1 MLRRSLL
8 LIALA
13 LLAIS
18 SAQGYGYATET
29 PFELRILHTND
40 HHSHLDGA
48 AFDLTL
54 EGVRTRVT
62 LGGFSRIVSIINEAR
77 TPNAI
82 VLNSGELNGTLYFS
96 VYKGEPD
103 FLVFNALGLDAYA
116 LGNHE
121 FDEGDE
127 RLAELIE
134 LANFPIVS
142 SNALPEPASP
152 LWRVRDQ
159 ILPYVIREVAGE
171 RVGIIGILKVEKTK
185 NSSLVSEDVA
195 FTPEIET
202 TARIVAELEAQGI
215 NKIVL
220 LSHVGYYNDLAI
232 ALAVPGIDVI
242 VGGDS
247 HSLLGDADALAA
259 IGLARITSNQTG
271 PFAGSSHA
279 GIDALDVGSYPT
291 LVTGPSGDPVL
302 VVTAWEYAKALG
314 ILDVRFDAA
323 GRVISHQGSI
333 VLPVE
338 GPFSQPN
345 AENQLVAVS
354 AEAEA
359 SILATIEASPLL
371 RLTSPDAG
379 VEALIAPYREGFE
392 AVKQEPIGSVAVT
405 LDNTRIP
412 EPFAAGTTPTG
423 SYAAF
428 VVAQAFRET
437 NPAIDVAIQ
446 NAGGVRT
453 PFLSGPFT
461 VGDAI
466 NALPFSNT
474 IVMLKM
480 SGAAIVTVLNQAA
493 HYALNSGS
501 TGAFPYTAGLR
512 FDVDLKGAEDAVILN
527 VEAQERATGVWSP
540 IDPQRVYT
548 VATNSFTALGRDNY
562 LEFAAVRAADATV
575 FEDTYI
581 NYFLPLKQF
590 MERLDG
596 EVLQP
601 IDVSEYSVKSVVD

>member
-1 MLRRSLL
+1 MIRRSLVL
-8 LIALA
+8 LVLA
-13 LLAIS
+13 AVAAS
-18 SAQGYGYATET
+18 GFVFAQGDAFT
-29 PFELRILHTND
+29 LRILHTND

-54 EGVRTRVT
+54 DGVETRLT
-62 LGGFSRIVSIINEAR
+62 LGGFSRIVRVIEQER

-121 FDEGDE
+121 FDEGDA
-127 RLAELIE
+127 RLAELVD

-152 LWRVRDQ
+152 LYRVRDQ
-159 ILPYVIREVAGE
+159 VLPYVIREVEGE

-202 TARIVAELEAQGI
+202 AARMVAQLEAQGVD
-215 NKIVL
+215 KIVL
-220 LSHVGYYNDLAI
+220 LSHVGYFNDLTI
-232 ALAVPGIDVI
+232 ARAVRGIDVI

-247 HSLLGDADALAA
+247 HSLLGDAGQLGE
-259 IGLARITSNQTG
+259 IGLAPIVSNQTG
-271 PFAGSSHA
+271 PFAGASHA
-279 GIDALDVGSYPT
+279 GLQALDLGAYPT
-291 LVTGPSGDPVL
+291 VVRGQTGDPVL

-314 ILDVRFDAA
+314 VLDVTFDAD
-323 GRVISHQGSI
+323 GLVTGYEGSI

-338 GPFSQPN
+338 GPFAQPN
-345 AENQLVAVS
+345 AENQMVEVS
-354 AEAEA
+354 PETETA
-359 SILATIEASPLL
+359 ILAAIDASPLL
-371 RLTSPDAG
+371 RLTSPDDGVEALLEPYRAG
-379 VEALIAPYREGFE
+379 VEAMK
-392 AVKQEPIGSVAVT
+392 VEPIGTVEVT

-412 EPFAAGTTPTG
+412 EPFAAGETPTG

-428 VVAQAFRET
+428 VVSQAFRDT

-453 PFLSGPFT
+453 QFLSGAFT

-466 NALPFSNT
+466 AALPFSNT
-474 IVMLKM
+474 IVMLDM
-480 SGAAIVTVLNQAA
+480 SGASIVKVLNQAA
-493 HYALNSGS
+493 HYALNTGS
-501 TGAFPYTAGLR
+501 TGAFPYAAGLR
-512 FDVDLKGAEDAVILN
+512 YDVDLGGAEDEVILN
-527 VEAQERATGVWSP
+527 VEVQDRDTGAWSP

-562 LEFAAVRAADATV
+562 LEFATVREANPAA

-581 NYFLPLKQF
+581 NYFLPLKQYIQ
-590 MERLDG
+590 RLPG
-596 EVLQP
+596 GVLPP
-601 IDVSEYSVKSVVD
+601 IDVAEYPLKSVAD

>member
-1 MLRRSLL
+1 MIRRSLVL
-8 LIALA
+8 LVLA
-13 LLAIS
+13 AVAAS
-18 SAQGYGYATET
+18 GFAFAQGDAFT
-29 PFELRILHTND
+29 LRILHTND

-48 AFDLTL
+48 SFDMTL
-54 EGVRTRVT
+54 EGVRTRLT
-62 LGGFSRIVSIINEAR
+62 LGGFSRIVRIIESER

-159 ILPYVIREVAGE
+159 ILPYVIREVEGE

-185 NSSLVSEDVA
+185 NSSLVSEDVS

-202 TARIVAELEAQGI
+202 AARMVAELEAQGVD
-215 NKIVL
+215 KIVL
-220 LSHVGYYNDLAI
+220 LSHVGYFNDLAI

-247 HSLLGDADALAA
+247 HSLLGDADALGQV
-259 IGLARITSNQTG
+259 GLAPIVSNQTG
-271 PFAGSSHA
+271 PFEGSSHD
-279 GIDALDVGSYPT
+279 GVEALDLGAYPT
-291 LVTGPSGDPVL
+291 VVQGPTGDPVL

-314 ILDVRFDAA
+314 ILDVTFDAN
-323 GRVISHQGSI
+323 GLVTGYQGSI

-338 GPFSQPN
+338 GPFAQPN
-345 AENQLVAVS
+345 AENQMVAVDG
-354 AEAEA
+354 EAEA
-359 SILATIEASPLL
+359 AILAAIEASPLL
-371 RLTSPDAG
+371 RLTSPDAS
-379 VEALIAPYREGFE
+379 VEALLEPYREGIE
-392 AVKQEPIGSVAVT
+392 AIKVEPIGTVEVT
-405 LDNTRIP
+405 LGNTRIP
-412 EPFAAGTTPTG
+412 EPFAAGETPTG

-428 VVAQAFRET
+428 VVSQAFRDT

-453 PFLSGPFT
+453 EFLSGAFT

-466 NALPFSNT
+466 AALPFSNT
-474 IVMLKM
+474 IVMLDM
-480 SGAAIVTVLNQAA
+480 SGASIVKVLNQAA
-493 HYALNSGS
+493 HYALNTGS
-501 TGAFPYTAGLR
+501 TGAFPYAAGLR
-512 FDVDLKGAEDAVILN
+512 YDVDLKGAEDAVILN
-527 VEAQERATGVWSP
+527 VEVQERATGAWGP
-540 IDPQRVYT
+540 IDPERVYT

-562 LEFAAVRAADATV
+562 LEFAAVREANPAG

-581 NYFLPLKQF
+581 NYFLPLKQYIQQ
-590 MERLDG
+590 LPG
-596 EVLQP
+596 GVLRP
-601 IDVSEYSVKSVVD
+601 IDVAEYSLKSVVD

>member
-1 MLRRSLL
+1 MIRRSL
-8 LIALA
+8 A
-13 LLAIS
+13 LLVLAAVAAS
-18 SAQGYGYATET
+18 GFAFAQGDAFT
-29 PFELRILHTND
+29 LRILHTND

-48 AFDLTL
+48 AFDMTL
-54 EGVRTRVT
+54 GGVRTRLT
-62 LGGFSRIVSIINEAR
+62 LGGFSRIVRIIEAER

-127 RLAELIE
+127 RLAELVE

-159 ILPYVIREVAGE
+159 ILPYVIREVEGE

-202 TARIVAELEAQGI
+202 AARMVAELEAQGVD
-215 NKIVL
+215 KIVL
-220 LSHVGYYNDLAI
+220 LSHVGYFNDLAI

-247 HSLLGDADALAA
+247 HSLLGDVDALGQ
-259 IGLARITSNQTG
+259 IGLAPIVSNQTG
-271 PFAGSSHA
+271 PFAGSSHD
-279 GIDALDVGSYPT
+279 GVEALDLGVYPT
-291 LVTGPSGDPVL
+291 VVQGPTGDPVL

-314 ILDVRFDAA
+314 ILDVTFDAN
-323 GRVISHQGSI
+323 GLVTGYEGSI

-345 AENQLVAVS
+345 AENQMVAVEG
-354 AEAEA
+354 EAEA
-359 SILATIEASPLL
+359 AILAAIEASPLL
-371 RLTSPDAG
+371 RLTSPDAS
-379 VEALIAPYREGFE
+379 VEALLEPYREGIE
-392 AVKQEPIGSVAVT
+392 AIKVEPIGTVAVT
-405 LDNTRIP
+405 LGNTRIP
-412 EPFAAGTTPTG
+412 EPFAAGETPTG

-428 VVAQAFRET
+428 VVSQAFRDT

-453 PFLSGPFT
+453 EFLSGAFT

-466 NALPFSNT
+466 AALPFSNT
-474 IVMLKM
+474 IVMLEM
-480 SGAAIVTVLNQAA
+480 SGASIVTVLNQAA
-493 HYALNSGS
+493 HYALNTGS
-501 TGAFPYTAGLR
+501 TGAFPYAAGLR
-512 FDVDLKGAEDAVILN
+512 YDVDLKGAEDAVILN
-527 VEAQERATGVWSP
+527 VEVQDRATGAWGP
-540 IDPQRVYT
+540 IDPERAYT

-562 LEFAAVRAADATV
+562 LEFAAVREANPAG

-581 NYFLPLKQF
+581 NYFLPLKQYIQ
-590 MERLDG
+590 RLPG
-596 EVLQP
+596 GVLGAV
-601 IDVSEYSVKSVVD
+601 DVAAYSLKSVAD

>member
-1 MLRRSLL
+1 MIRRSLVL
-8 LIALA
+8 LVLA
-13 LLAIS
+13 AVAAS
-18 SAQGYGYATET
+18 GFAFAQGDAFT
-29 PFELRILHTND
+29 LRILHTND

-48 AFDLTL
+48 SFDMTL
-54 EGVRTRVT
+54 DGVRTRLT
-62 LGGFSRIVSIINEAR
+62 LGGFSRIVSIIDEER

-103 FLVFNALGLDAYA
+103 FRVFNALGLDAYA

-127 RLAELIE
+127 RLAELVE

-159 ILPYVIREVAGE
+159 ILPYVVREVEGE
-171 RVGIIGILKVEKTK
+171 RIGIIGILKVEKTK

-202 TARIVAELEAQGI
+202 AARMVAELEAQGVD
-215 NKIVL
+215 KIVL
-220 LSHVGYYNDLAI
+220 LSHVGYFNDLAI

-247 HSLLGDADALAA
+247 HSLLGDADALGQ
-259 IGLARITSNQTG
+259 IGLAPIVSNQTG
-271 PFAGSSHA
+271 PFADSSHD
-279 GIDALDVGSYPT
+279 GVEALDLGAYPT
-291 LVTGPSGDPVL
+291 VVQGPTGDPVL

-314 ILDVRFDAA
+314 ILDVTFDAN
-323 GRVISHQGSI
+323 GLVTGYQGSI

-338 GPFSQPN
+338 GPFAQPN
-345 AENQLVAVS
+345 AENQMVPVDG
-354 AEAEA
+354 EAEA
-359 SILATIEASPLL
+359 AILAAIEASPLL
-371 RLTSPDAG
+371 RLTTPDEW
-379 VEALIAPYREGFE
+379 VEALLEPYREGIE
-392 AVKQEPIGSVAVT
+392 AIKVEPIGTVEVT
-405 LDNTRIP
+405 LGNTRIP
-412 EPFAAGTTPTG
+412 EPFAAGETPTG

-428 VVAQAFRET
+428 VVSQAFRDT

-453 PFLSGPFT
+453 EFLSGAFT

-466 NALPFSNT
+466 AALPFSNT
-474 IVMLKM
+474 IVMLEM
-480 SGAAIVTVLNQAA
+480 SGASIVTVLNQAA
-493 HYALNSGS
+493 HYALNTGS
-501 TGAFPYTAGLR
+501 TGAFPYAAGLR
-512 FDVDLKGAEDAVILN
+512 YDVDLKGAEDAVILN
-527 VEAQERATGVWSP
+527 VEVQERATGAWGP
-540 IDPQRVYT
+540 IDPERVYT

-562 LEFAAVRAADATV
+562 LEFAAVREANPAG

-581 NYFLPLKQF
+581 NYFLPLKQYIQQ
-590 MERLDG
+590 LPG
-596 EVLQP
+596 GVLP
-601 IDVSEYSVKSVVD
+601 PVDVTEYSLKSVVD

>member
-1 MLRRSLL
+1 MIRRSLVL
-8 LIALA
+8 LVLA
-13 LLAIS
+13 AVAASGLGFG
-18 SAQGYGYATET
+18 QGDAFT
-29 PFELRILHTND
+29 LRILHTND

-54 EGVRTRVT
+54 DGTRTRVT
-62 LGGFSRIVSIINEAR
+62 LGGFSRIVRVIEHER

-121 FDEGDE
+121 FDEGDA
-127 RLAELIE
+127 RLAELVE

-159 ILPYVIREVAGE
+159 ILPYVIREVEGE
-171 RVGIIGILKVEKTK
+171 RVGIIGVLKVEKTK

-202 TARIVAELEAQGI
+202 AARMVAQLEAQGVD
-215 NKIVL
+215 KIVL
-220 LSHVGYYNDLAI
+220 LSHVGYFNDLTI
-232 ALAVPGIDVI
+232 ARAVRGIDVI

-247 HSLLGDADALAA
+247 HSLLGDAAALGE
-259 IGLARITSNQTG
+259 IGLAPIVSNQTG
-271 PFAGSSHA
+271 PFAGASH
-279 GIDALDVGSYPT
+279 GGLQALGLGAYPT
-291 LVTGPSGDPVL
+291 VVRGPTGDPVL

-314 ILDVRFDAA
+314 VLDVTFDAD
-323 GRVISHQGSI
+323 GLVTGYQGSI

-338 GPFSQPN
+338 GPFAQPN
-345 AENQLVAVS
+345 AENQMVEVS
-354 AEAEA
+354 PEAETA
-359 SILATIEASPLL
+359 ILAAIEASPLL
-371 RLTSPDAG
+371 RLTSPDAS
-379 VEALIAPYREGFE
+379 VEALLDPYREGVE
-392 AVKQEPIGSVAVT
+392 AIKVEPIGSVEVT

-412 EPFAAGTTPTG
+412 EPFAAGETPTG

-428 VVAQAFRET
+428 VVSQAFRDT

-453 PFLSGPFT
+453 QFLSGAFT

-466 NALPFSNT
+466 AALPFSNT
-474 IVMLKM
+474 IVMLDM
-480 SGAAIVTVLNQAA
+480 NGASIVKVLNQAA
-493 HYALNSGS
+493 HYALNTGS
-501 TGAFPYTAGLR
+501 TGAFPYAAGLR
-512 FDVDLKGAEDAVILN
+512 YDVDLGGAEDAVILN
-527 VEAQERATGVWSP
+527 VEAQERATGAWAP
-540 IDPQRVYT
+540 IDPERVYT

-562 LEFAAVRAADATV
+562 LEFAAVREANPAG

-581 NYFLPLKQF
+581 NYFLPLKQYIQ
-590 MERLDG
+590 RLPG
-596 EVLQP
+596 GVLPP
-601 IDVSEYSVKSVVD
+601 IDVADYPLKSVVD

>member
-1 MLRRSLL
+1 MIRRSLL
-8 LIALA
+8 LHVLA
-13 LLAIS
+13 AVAAS
-18 SAQGYGYATET
+18 GFVFAQGDAFT
-29 PFELRILHTND
+29 LRILHTND

-54 EGVRTRVT
+54 DGTRTRVT
-62 LGGFSRIVSIINEAR
+62 LGGFSRIVRVIEQER

-121 FDEGDE
+121 FDEGDA
-127 RLAELIE
+127 RLAELVD

-152 LWRVRDQ
+152 LYRVRDQ
-159 ILPYVIREVAGE
+159 VLPYVIREVEGE

-185 NSSLVSEDVA
+185 NSSLVSDDVA

-202 TARIVAELEAQGI
+202 AARMVAQLEAQGVD
-215 NKIVL
+215 KIVL
-220 LSHVGYYNDLAI
+220 LSHVGYFNDLTI
-232 ALAVPGIDVI
+232 ARAVRGIDVI

-247 HSLLGDADALAA
+247 HSLLGDAGALGE
-259 IGLARITSNQTG
+259 IGLAPIVSNQTG
-271 PFAGSSHA
+271 PFAGASH
-279 GIDALDVGSYPT
+279 GGLQALDLGTYPT
-291 LVTGPSGDPVL
+291 VVRGQTGDPVL

-314 ILDVRFDAA
+314 VLDVTFDAD
-323 GRVISHQGSI
+323 GLVTGYDGSI

-338 GPFSQPN
+338 GPFAQPN
-345 AENQLVAVS
+345 AENQMVEVS
-354 AEAEA
+354 PEAETA
-359 SILATIEASPLL
+359 ILAAIEASPLL
-371 RLTSPDAG
+371 RLTSPDDSVEALLEPYRAG
-379 VEALIAPYREGFE
+379 VEAMK
-392 AVKQEPIGSVAVT
+392 VEPIGTVEVT

-412 EPFAAGTTPTG
+412 EPFAAGETPTG

-428 VVAQAFRET
+428 VVSQAFRDT

-453 PFLSGPFT
+453 QFLSGAFT

-466 NALPFSNT
+466 AALPFSNT
-474 IVMLKM
+474 IVMLDM
-480 SGAAIVTVLNQAA
+480 SGASIVKVLNQAA
-493 HYALNSGS
+493 HYALNTGS
-501 TGAFPYTAGLR
+501 TGAFPYAAGLR
-512 FDVDLKGAEDAVILN
+512 YDVDLGGAEDAVILN
-527 VEAQERATGVWSP
+527 VEVQDRATGAWGP
-540 IDPQRVYT
+540 IDPERVYT

-562 LEFAAVRAADATV
+562 LEFAAVREANPAG

-581 NYFLPLKQF
+581 NYFLPLKQYIQQ
-590 MERLDG
+590 LPG
-596 EVLQP
+596 GVLPP
-601 IDVSEYSVKSVVD
+601 IDVAEYPLKSVMP

>member
-1 MLRRSLL
+1 MIRRSLVL
-8 LIALA
+8 LVLA
-13 LLAIS
+13 AVAAAGLAF
-18 SAQGYGYATET
+18 AQGDAFT
-29 PFELRILHTND
+29 LRILHTND

-54 EGVRTRVT
+54 DGTRTRVT
-62 LGGFSRIVSIINEAR
+62 LGGFSRIVRVIEQER
-77 TPNAI
+77 TANAI

-121 FDEGDE
+121 FDEGDA
-127 RLAELIE
+127 RLAELVD

-152 LWRVRDQ
+152 LYRVRDQ
-159 ILPYVIREVAGE
+159 VLPYVIREVEGE
-171 RVGIIGILKVEKTK
+171 RVGIIGVLKVEKTK

-202 TARIVAELEAQGI
+202 AARMVAQLEAQGVD
-215 NKIVL
+215 KIVL
-220 LSHVGYYNDLAI
+220 LSHVGYFNDLTI
-232 ALAVPGIDVI
+232 ARAVRGIDVI

-247 HSLLGDADALAA
+247 HSLLGDAGALGEV
-259 IGLARITSNQTG
+259 GLAPIVSNQTG
-271 PFAGSSHA
+271 PFAGASH
-279 GIDALDVGSYPT
+279 GGLQALDLGEYPT
-291 LVTGPSGDPVL
+291 VVRGQTGDPVL

-314 ILDVRFDAA
+314 VLDVTFDAD
-323 GRVISHQGSI
+323 GLVTGYDGSI

-338 GPFSQPN
+338 GPFAQPN
-345 AENQLVAVS
+345 ADNQMVEVS
-354 AEAEA
+354 PEAETA
-359 SILATIEASPLL
+359 ILAAIEASPML
-371 RLTSPDAG
+371 RLTSPDAS
-379 VEALIAPYREGFE
+379 VEALLAPYREGVE
-392 AVKQEPIGSVAVT
+392 AMKVEPIGTVEVT

-412 EPFAAGTTPTG
+412 EPFAAGETPTG

-428 VVAQAFRET
+428 VVSQAFRDT

-453 PFLSGPFT
+453 QFLSGAFT

-466 NALPFSNT
+466 SALPFSNT
-474 IVMLKM
+474 IVMLDM
-480 SGAAIVTVLNQAA
+480 SGASIVKVLNQAA
-493 HYALNSGS
+493 HYALNTGS
-501 TGAFPYTAGLR
+501 TGAFPYAAGLR
-512 FDVDLKGAEDAVILN
+512 YDVDLGGAEDAVILN
-527 VEAQERATGVWSP
+527 VEVQDRETGAWGP

-562 LEFAAVRAADATV
+562 LEFATVREANPAG

-581 NYFLPLKQF
+581 NYFLPLKQYIQ
-590 MERLDG
+590 RLPG
-596 EVLQP
+596 GVLPP
-601 IDVSEYSVKSVVD
+601 IDVAEYSLKSVVD

>member
-1 MLRRSLL
+1 MMVRRSLVL
-8 LIALA
+8 LV
-13 LLAIS
+13 LLAVAAAGIGV
-18 SAQGYGYATET
+18 AQGDAFT
-29 PFELRILHTND
+29 LRILHTND

-48 AFDLTL
+48 SFDLTL
-54 EGVRTRVT
+54 GGERTRLT
-62 LGGFSRIVSIINEAR
+62 LGGFSRIVSIIDDER

-134 LANFPIVS
+134 LADFPIVS

-159 ILPYVIREVAGE
+159 ILPYVIREVEGE
-171 RVGIIGILKVEKTK
+171 RIGIIGILKVEKTK
-185 NSSLVSEDVA
+185 NSSLVSDDVA

-202 TARIVAELEAQGI
+202 AARMVAELEAQGVD
-215 NKIVL
+215 KIVL
-220 LSHVGYYNDLAI
+220 LSHVGYFNDLAI

-247 HSLLGDADALAA
+247 HSLLGDAAELGE
-259 IGLARITSNQTG
+259 IGLAPIVSNQTG
-271 PFAGSSHA
+271 PFADSSHD
-279 GIDALDVGSYPT
+279 GVEALDLGAYPT
-291 LVTGPSGDPVL
+291 VVRGPTGDPVL
-302 VVTAWEYAKALG
+302 VVTAWEYARALG
-314 ILDVRFDAA
+314 ILDVTFDAN
-323 GRVISHQGSI
+323 GLVTGFEGSI

-338 GPFSQPN
+338 GPFSQLN
-345 AENQLVAVS
+345 AENQMVAVD

-359 SILATIEASPLL
+359 AILAAVEASPLL
-371 RLTSPDAG
+371 RLTSPDAS
-379 VEALIAPYREGFE
+379 VEALLEPYREGIE
-392 AVKQEPIGSVAVT
+392 AIKVEPIGAVEVT

-412 EPFAAGTTPTG
+412 EPFAAGETPTG

-428 VVAQAFRET
+428 VVSQAFRET

-446 NAGGVRT
+446 NSGGVRT

-466 NALPFSNT
+466 AALPFSNT
-474 IVMLKM
+474 IVMLEM
-480 SGAAIVTVLNQAA
+480 SGASIVTVLNQAA
-493 HYALNSGS
+493 HYALHTGS
-501 TGAFPYTAGLR
+501 TGAFPYAAGLR
-512 FDVDLKGAEDAVILN
+512 YDVDLQGAEDAVILN
-527 VEAQERATGVWSP
+527 VEVQERATGVWGP
-540 IDPQRVYT
+540 IDLERVYT

-562 LEFAAVRAADATV
+562 LEFAAVREANPAG
-575 FEDTYI
+575 FEDTFI
-581 NYFLPLKQF
+581 NYFLPLKQYI
-590 MERLDG
+590 ERLPG
-596 EVLQP
+596 GVLP
-601 IDVSEYSVKSVVD
+601 PVDVSAYSLKSVVD

>member
-1 MLRRSLL
+1 MMVRRSLVL
-8 LIALA
+8 LV
-13 LLAIS
+13 LLAVAAAGIGV
-18 SAQGYGYATET
+18 AQGDAFT
-29 PFELRILHTND
+29 LRILHTND

-48 AFDLTL
+48 SFDLTL
-54 EGVRTRVT
+54 GGERTRLT
-62 LGGFSRIVSIINEAR
+62 LGGFSRIVSIIDEER

-134 LANFPIVS
+134 LADFPIVS

-159 ILPYVIREVAGE
+159 ILPYVIREVEGE
-171 RVGIIGILKVEKTK
+171 RIGIIGILKVEKTK
-185 NSSLVSEDVA
+185 NSSLVSDDVA

-202 TARIVAELEAQGI
+202 AARMVAELEAQGVD
-215 NKIVL
+215 KIVL
-220 LSHVGYYNDLAI
+220 LSHVGYFNDLAI

-247 HSLLGDADALAA
+247 HSLLGDAAELGE
-259 IGLARITSNQTG
+259 IGLAPIVSNQTG
-271 PFAGSSHA
+271 PFADSSHDGVEA
-279 GIDALDVGSYPT
+279 FDLGAYPT
-291 LVTGPSGDPVL
+291 VVRGPTGDPVL
-302 VVTAWEYAKALG
+302 VVTAWEYARALG
-314 ILDVRFDAA
+314 ILDVTFDVD
-323 GRVISHQGSI
+323 GLVTGFEGSI

-338 GPFSQPN
+338 GPFSQLN
-345 AENQLVAVS
+345 AENQMVAVD

-359 SILATIEASPLL
+359 AILAAVEASPLL
-371 RLTSPDAG
+371 RLTSPDAS
-379 VEALIAPYREGFE
+379 VEALLEPYREGIE
-392 AVKQEPIGSVAVT
+392 AIKVEPIGAVEVT

-412 EPFAAGTTPTG
+412 EPFAAGETPTG

-428 VVAQAFRET
+428 VVSQAFRET

-446 NAGGVRT
+446 NSGGVRT

-466 NALPFSNT
+466 AALPFSNT
-474 IVMLKM
+474 IVMLEM
-480 SGAAIVTVLNQAA
+480 SGASIVTVLNQAA
-493 HYALNSGS
+493 HYALHTGS
-501 TGAFPYTAGLR
+501 TGAFPYAAGLR
-512 FDVDLKGAEDAVILN
+512 YDVDLQGAEDAVILN
-527 VEAQERATGVWSP
+527 VEVQERATGVWGP
-540 IDPQRVYT
+540 IDLERVYT

-562 LEFAAVRAADATV
+562 LEFAAVREANPAG
-575 FEDTYI
+575 FEDTFI
-581 NYFLPLKQF
+581 NYFLPLKQYI
-590 MERLDG
+590 ERLPG
-596 EVLQP
+596 GVLP
-601 IDVSEYSVKSVVD
+601 PVDVSAY

>member
-1 MLRRSLL
+1 MMVRRSLVL
-8 LIALA
+8 LV
-13 LLAIS
+13 LLAVAAAGIGV
-18 SAQGYGYATET
+18 AQGDAFT
-29 PFELRILHTND
+29 LRILHTND

-48 AFDLTL
+48 SFDLTL
-54 EGVRTRVT
+54 GGERTRLT
-62 LGGFSRIVSIINEAR
+62 LGGFSRIVSIIDDER

-134 LANFPIVS
+134 LADFPIVS

-159 ILPYVIREVAGE
+159 ILPYVIREVEGE
-171 RVGIIGILKVEKTK
+171 RIGIIGILKVEKTK
-185 NSSLVSEDVA
+185 NSSLVSDDVA

-202 TARIVAELEAQGI
+202 TARMVAELEAQGVD
-215 NKIVL
+215 KIVL
-220 LSHVGYYNDLAI
+220 LSHVGYFNDLAI

-247 HSLLGDADALAA
+247 HSLLGDAAELGE
-259 IGLARITSNQTG
+259 IGLAPIVSNQTG
-271 PFAGSSHA
+271 PFADSSHD
-279 GIDALDVGSYPT
+279 GVEALDLGAYPT
-291 LVTGPSGDPVL
+291 VVRGPTGDPVL
-302 VVTAWEYAKALG
+302 VVTAWEYARALG
-314 ILDVRFDAA
+314 ILDVTFDVD
-323 GRVISHQGSI
+323 GLVTGFEGSI

-338 GPFSQPN
+338 GPFSQLN
-345 AENQLVAVS
+345 AENQMVAVD

-359 SILATIEASPLL
+359 AILAAVEASPLL
-371 RLTSPDAG
+371 RLTSPDAS
-379 VEALIAPYREGFE
+379 VEALLEPYREGIE
-392 AVKQEPIGSVAVT
+392 AIKVEPIGAVEVT

-412 EPFAAGTTPTG
+412 EPFAAGETPTG

-428 VVAQAFRET
+428 VVSQAFRET

-446 NAGGVRT
+446 NSGGVRT

-466 NALPFSNT
+466 AALPFSNT
-474 IVMLKM
+474 IVMLEM
-480 SGAAIVTVLNQAA
+480 SGASIVTVLNQAA
-493 HYALNSGS
+493 HYALHTGS
-501 TGAFPYTAGLR
+501 TGAFPYAAGLR
-512 FDVDLKGAEDAVILN
+512 YDVDLQGAEDAVILN
-527 VEAQERATGVWSP
+527 VEVQERATGVWGP
-540 IDPQRVYT
+540 IDLERVYT

-562 LEFAAVRAADATV
+562 LEFAAVREANPAG
-575 FEDTYI
+575 FEDTFI
-581 NYFLPLKQF
+581 NYFLPLKQYI
-590 MERLDG
+590 ERLPG
-596 EVLQP
+596 GVLP
-601 IDVSEYSVKSVVD
+601 PVDVSAYSLKSVVD

>member
-1 MLRRSLL
+1 MIRRSLVL
-8 LIALA
+8 LVLA
-13 LLAIS
+13 AVAAAGFAF
-18 SAQGYGYATET
+18 AQGDAFT
-29 PFELRILHTND
+29 LRILHTND

-48 AFDLTL
+48 SFDMTL
-54 EGVRTRVT
+54 EGVRTRLT
-62 LGGFSRIVSIINEAR
+62 LGGFSRIVRIIESER

-159 ILPYVIREVAGE
+159 ILPYVIREVEGE

-185 NSSLVSEDVA
+185 NSSLVSEDVS

-202 TARIVAELEAQGI
+202 AARMVAELEAQGVD
-215 NKIVL
+215 KIVL
-220 LSHVGYYNDLAI
+220 LSHVGYFNDLAI

-247 HSLLGDADALAA
+247 HSLLGDADALGQV
-259 IGLARITSNQTG
+259 GLAPIVSNQTG
-271 PFAGSSHA
+271 PFEGSSHD
-279 GIDALDVGSYPT
+279 GVEALDLGAYPT
-291 LVTGPSGDPVL
+291 VVQGPTGDPVL

-314 ILDVRFDAA
+314 ILDVTFDAN
-323 GRVISHQGSI
+323 GLVTGYQGSI

-338 GPFSQPN
+338 GPFAQPN
-345 AENQLVAVS
+345 AENQMVAVDG
-354 AEAEA
+354 EAEA
-359 SILATIEASPLL
+359 AILAAIEASPLL
-371 RLTSPDAG
+371 RLTSPDAS
-379 VEALIAPYREGFE
+379 VEALLEPYREGIE
-392 AVKQEPIGSVAVT
+392 AIKVEPIGTVEVT
-405 LDNTRIP
+405 LGNTRIP
-412 EPFAAGTTPTG
+412 EPFAAGETPTG

-428 VVAQAFRET
+428 VVSQAFRDT

-453 PFLSGPFT
+453 EFLSGAFT

-466 NALPFSNT
+466 AALPFSNT
-474 IVMLKM
+474 IVMLDM
-480 SGAAIVTVLNQAA
+480 SGASIVKVLNQAA
-493 HYALNSGS
+493 HYALNTGS
-501 TGAFPYTAGLR
+501 TGAFPYAAGLR
-512 FDVDLKGAEDAVILN
+512 YDVDLKGAEDAVILN
-527 VEAQERATGVWSP
+527 VEVQERATGAWGP
-540 IDPQRVYT
+540 IDPERVYT

-562 LEFAAVRAADATV
+562 LEFAAVREANPAG

-581 NYFLPLKQF
+581 NYFLPLKQYIQ
-590 MERLDG
+590 RLPG
-596 EVLQP
+596 GVLP
-601 IDVSEYSVKSVVD
+601 PVDVAEYSLKSVVD

>member
-1 MLRRSLL
+1 MMVRRSLVL
-8 LIALA
+8 LV
-13 LLAIS
+13 LLAVAAAGIGV
-18 SAQGYGYATET
+18 AQGDAFT
-29 PFELRILHTND
+29 LRILHTND

-48 AFDLTL
+48 SFDLTL
-54 EGVRTRVT
+54 GGERTRLT
-62 LGGFSRIVSIINEAR
+62 LGGFSRIVSIIDDER

-134 LANFPIVS
+134 LADFPIVS

-159 ILPYVIREVAGE
+159 ILPYVIREVEGE
-171 RVGIIGILKVEKTK
+171 RIGIIGILKVEKTK
-185 NSSLVSEDVA
+185 NSSLVSDDVA

-202 TARIVAELEAQGI
+202 TARMVAELEAQGVD
-215 NKIVL
+215 KIVL
-220 LSHVGYYNDLAI
+220 LSHVGYFNDLAI

-247 HSLLGDADALAA
+247 HSLLGDAAELGE
-259 IGLARITSNQTG
+259 IGLAPIVSNQTG
-271 PFAGSSHA
+271 PFADSSHDGVEA
-279 GIDALDVGSYPT
+279 FDLGAYPT
-291 LVTGPSGDPVL
+291 VVRGPTGDPVL
-302 VVTAWEYAKALG
+302 VVTAWEYARALG
-314 ILDVRFDAA
+314 ILDVTFDVD
-323 GRVISHQGSI
+323 GLVTGFEGSI

-338 GPFSQPN
+338 GPFSQLN
-345 AENQLVAVS
+345 AENQMVAVD

-359 SILATIEASPLL
+359 AILAAVEASPLL
-371 RLTSPDAG
+371 RLTSPDAS
-379 VEALIAPYREGFE
+379 VEALLEPYREGIE
-392 AVKQEPIGSVAVT
+392 AIKVEPIGAVEVT

-412 EPFAAGTTPTG
+412 EPFAAGETPTG

-428 VVAQAFRET
+428 VVSQAFRET

-446 NAGGVRT
+446 NSGGVRT

-466 NALPFSNT
+466 AALPFSNT
-474 IVMLKM
+474 IVMLEM
-480 SGAAIVTVLNQAA
+480 SGASIVTVLNQAA
-493 HYALNSGS
+493 HYALHTGS
-501 TGAFPYTAGLR
+501 TGAFPYAAGLR
-512 FDVDLKGAEDAVILN
+512 YDVDLQGAEDAVILN
-527 VEAQERATGVWSP
+527 VEVQERATGVWGP
-540 IDPQRVYT
+540 IDLERVYT

-562 LEFAAVRAADATV
+562 LEFAAVREANPAG
-575 FEDTYI
+575 FEDTFI
-581 NYFLPLKQF
+581 NYFLPLKQYI
-590 MERLDG
+590 ERLPG
-596 EVLQP
+596 GVLP
-601 IDVSEYSVKSVVD
+601 PVDVSAYSLKSVVD

>member
-1 MLRRSLL
+1 MMVRRSLVL
-8 LIALA
+8 LVLAAIAA
-13 LLAIS
+13 SGFAF
-18 SAQGYGYATET
+18 AQGDAFT
-29 PFELRILHTND
+29 LRILHTND

-48 AFDLTL
+48 SFDLTL
-54 EGVRTRVT
+54 GGERTRLT
-62 LGGFSRIVSIINEAR
+62 LGGFSRIVSIIDDER

-134 LANFPIVS
+134 LADFPIVS

-159 ILPYVIREVAGE
+159 ILPYVIREVEGG
-171 RVGIIGILKVEKTK
+171 RIGIIGILKVEKTK
-185 NSSLVSEDVA
+185 NSSLVSDDVA

-202 TARIVAELEAQGI
+202 AARMVAELEAQGVD
-215 NKIVL
+215 KIVL
-220 LSHVGYYNDLAI
+220 LSHVGYFNDLAI

-247 HSLLGDADALAA
+247 HSLLGDAAELGE
-259 IGLARITSNQTG
+259 IGLAPIVSNQTG
-271 PFAGSSHA
+271 PFADSSHD
-279 GIDALDVGSYPT
+279 GVEALDLGAYPT
-291 LVTGPSGDPVL
+291 VVRGPTGDPVL
-302 VVTAWEYAKALG
+302 VVTAWEYARALG
-314 ILDVRFDAA
+314 ILDVTFDAN
-323 GRVISHQGSI
+323 GLVTGFEGSI

-338 GPFSQPN
+338 GPFSQLN
-345 AENQLVAVS
+345 AENQMVAVD

-359 SILATIEASPLL
+359 AILAAVEASPLL
-371 RLTSPDAG
+371 RLTSPDAS
-379 VEALIAPYREGFE
+379 VEALLEPYREGIE
-392 AVKQEPIGSVAVT
+392 AIKVEPIGAVEVT

-412 EPFAAGTTPTG
+412 EPFAAGETPTG

-428 VVAQAFRET
+428 VVSQAFRET

-446 NAGGVRT
+446 NSGGVRT

-466 NALPFSNT
+466 AALPFSNT
-474 IVMLKM
+474 IVMLEM
-480 SGAAIVTVLNQAA
+480 SGASIVTVLNQAA
-493 HYALNSGS
+493 HYALHTGS
-501 TGAFPYTAGLR
+501 TGAFPYAAGLR
-512 FDVDLKGAEDAVILN
+512 YDVDLQGAEDAVILN
-527 VEAQERATGVWSP
+527 VEVQERATGVWGP
-540 IDPQRVYT
+540 IDLERVYT

-562 LEFAAVRAADATV
+562 LEFAAVREANPAG
-575 FEDTYI
+575 FEDTFI
-581 NYFLPLKQF
+581 NYFLPLKQYI
-590 MERLDG
+590 ERLPG
-596 EVLQP
+596 GVLP
-601 IDVSEYSVKSVVD
+601 PVDVSAYSLKSVVD

>member
-1 MLRRSLL
+1 MIRRSLVL
-8 LIALA
+8 LVLA
-13 LLAIS
+13 AVAAS
-18 SAQGYGYATET
+18 GFAFAQGDAFT
-29 PFELRILHTND
+29 LRILHTND

-48 AFDLTL
+48 SFDMTL
-54 EGVRTRVT
+54 DGVRTRLT
-62 LGGFSRIVSIINEAR
+62 LGGFSRIVSIIDEER

-103 FLVFNALGLDAYA
+103 FRVFNALGLDAYA

-127 RLAELIE
+127 RLAELVE

-159 ILPYVIREVAGE
+159 ILPYVVREVEGE
-171 RVGIIGILKVEKTK
+171 RIGIIGILKVEKTK

-202 TARIVAELEAQGI
+202 AARMVAELEAQGVD
-215 NKIVL
+215 KIVL
-220 LSHVGYYNDLAI
+220 LSHVGYFNDLAI

-247 HSLLGDADALAA
+247 HSLLGDADALGQ
-259 IGLARITSNQTG
+259 IGLAPIVSNQTG
-271 PFAGSSHA
+271 PFADSSHD
-279 GIDALDVGSYPT
+279 GVEALDLGAYPT
-291 LVTGPSGDPVL
+291 VVQGPTGDPVL

-314 ILDVRFDAA
+314 ILDVTFDAN
-323 GRVISHQGSI
+323 GLVTGYQGSI

-338 GPFSQPN
+338 GPFAQPN
-345 AENQLVAVS
+345 AENQMVPVDG
-354 AEAEA
+354 EAEA
-359 SILATIEASPLL
+359 AILAAIEASPLL
-371 RLTSPDAG
+371 RLTTPDEW
-379 VEALIAPYREGFE
+379 VEALLEPYREGIE
-392 AVKQEPIGSVAVT
+392 AIKVEPIGTVEVT
-405 LDNTRIP
+405 LGNTRIP
-412 EPFAAGTTPTG
+412 EPFAAGETPTG

-428 VVAQAFRET
+428 VVSQAFRDT

-453 PFLSGPFT
+453 EFLSGAFT

-466 NALPFSNT
+466 AALPFSNT
-474 IVMLKM
+474 IVMLEM
-480 SGAAIVTVLNQAA
+480 SGASIVTVLNQAA
-493 HYALNSGS
+493 HYALNTGS
-501 TGAFPYTAGLR
+501 TGAFPYAAGLR
-512 FDVDLKGAEDAVILN
+512 YDVDLKGAEDAVILN
-527 VEAQERATGVWSP
+527 VEVQERATGAWGP
-540 IDPQRVYT
+540 IDPERVYT

-562 LEFAAVRAADATV
+562 LEFAAVREANPAG

-581 NYFLPLKQF
+581 NYFLPLKQYIQ
-590 MERLDG
+590 RLPG
-596 EVLQP
+596 GVLP
-601 IDVSEYSVKSVVD
+601 PVDVAEYSLKSVAD

>member
-1 MLRRSLL
+1 MHVHERPRTPRRW
-8 LIALA
+8 
-13 LLAIS
+13 
-18 SAQGYGYATET
+18 GRPRRFRT
-29 PFELRILHTND
+29 PA
-40 HHSHLDGA
+40 SGPS
-48 AFDLTL
+48 
-54 EGVRTRVT
+54 GVVT
-62 LGGFSRIVSIINEAR
+62 IIDEER

-127 RLAELIE
+127 RLAELVE

-159 ILPYVIREVAGE
+159 ILPYVIREVEGE
-171 RVGIIGILKVEKTK
+171 RIGIIGILKVEKTK

-202 TARIVAELEAQGI
+202 AARMVAELEAQGVD
-215 NKIVL
+215 KIVL
-220 LSHVGYYNDLAI
+220 LSHVGYFNDLAI

-247 HSLLGDADALAA
+247 HSLLGDAAELGE
-259 IGLARITSNQTG
+259 IGLAPIVTNQTA
-271 PFAGSSHA
+271 PFADSSHD
-279 GIDALDVGSYPT
+279 GVEALDLGAYPT
-291 LVTGPSGDPVL
+291 VVQGPTGDPVL

-314 ILDVRFDAA
+314 ILDVTFDAN
-323 GRVISHQGSI
+323 GLVTGYQGSI

-345 AENQLVAVS
+345 AENQLVAVE

-359 SILATIEASPLL
+359 AILAAIEASPLL
-371 RLTSPDAG
+371 RLTSPDAS
-379 VEALIAPYREGFE
+379 VEALLEPYREGIE
-392 AVKQEPIGSVAVT
+392 AIKVEPIGTVEVT

-412 EPFAAGTTPTG
+412 EPFAVGETPTG

-428 VVAQAFRET
+428 VVSQAFRET

-446 NAGGVRT
+446 NSGGVRT

-466 NALPFSNT
+466 AALPFSNT
-474 IVMLKM
+474 IVMLEM
-480 SGAAIVTVLNQAA
+480 SGASIVKVLNQAA
-493 HYALNSGS
+493 HYALHTGS
-501 TGAFPYTAGLR
+501 TGAFPYAAGLR
-512 FDVDLKGAEDAVILN
+512 YDVDLTGAEDAVILN
-527 VEAQERATGVWSP
+527 VEVQERATGVWGP
-540 IDPQRVYT
+540 IDPERVYT

-562 LEFAAVRAADATV
+562 LEFAAVREANPAG

-581 NYFLPLKQF
+581 NYFLPLKQYI
-590 MERLDG
+590 ERLPG
-596 EVLQP
+596 GVLPP
-601 IDVSEYSVKSVVD
+601 IDLADYSLKSVAD

>member
-1 MLRRSLL
+1 MMVRRSLVL
-8 LIALA
+8 LV
-13 LLAIS
+13 LLAVAAAGIGV
-18 SAQGYGYATET
+18 AQGDAFT
-29 PFELRILHTND
+29 LRILHTND

-48 AFDLTL
+48 SFDLTL
-54 EGVRTRVT
+54 GGERTRLT
-62 LGGFSRIVSIINEAR
+62 LGGFSRIVSIIDDER

-134 LANFPIVS
+134 LADFPIVS

-159 ILPYVIREVAGE
+159 ILPYVIREVEGG
-171 RVGIIGILKVEKTK
+171 RIGIIGILKVEKTK
-185 NSSLVSEDVA
+185 NSSLVSDDVA

-202 TARIVAELEAQGI
+202 AARMVAELEAQGVD
-215 NKIVL
+215 KIVL
-220 LSHVGYYNDLAI
+220 LSHVGYFNDLAI

-247 HSLLGDADALAA
+247 HSLLGDAAELGE
-259 IGLARITSNQTG
+259 IGLAPIVSNQTG
-271 PFAGSSHA
+271 PFADSSHD
-279 GIDALDVGSYPT
+279 GVEALDLGAYPT
-291 LVTGPSGDPVL
+291 VVRGPTGDPVL
-302 VVTAWEYAKALG
+302 VVTAWEYARALG
-314 ILDVRFDAA
+314 ILDVTFDAN
-323 GRVISHQGSI
+323 GLVTGFEGSI

-338 GPFSQPN
+338 GPFSQLN
-345 AENQLVAVS
+345 AENQMVAVD

-359 SILATIEASPLL
+359 AILAAVEASPLL
-371 RLTSPDAG
+371 RLTSPDAS
-379 VEALIAPYREGFE
+379 VEALLEPYREGIE
-392 AVKQEPIGSVAVT
+392 AIKVEPIGAVEVT

-412 EPFAAGTTPTG
+412 EPFAAGETPTG

-428 VVAQAFRET
+428 VVSQAFRET

-446 NAGGVRT
+446 NSGGVRT

-466 NALPFSNT
+466 AALPFSNT
-474 IVMLKM
+474 IVMLEM
-480 SGAAIVTVLNQAA
+480 SGASIVTVLNQAA
-493 HYALNSGS
+493 HYALHTGS
-501 TGAFPYTAGLR
+501 TGAFPYAAGLR
-512 FDVDLKGAEDAVILN
+512 YDVDLQGAEDAVILN
-527 VEAQERATGVWSP
+527 VEVQERATGVWGP
-540 IDPQRVYT
+540 IDLERVYT

-562 LEFAAVRAADATV
+562 LEFAAVREANPAG
-575 FEDTYI
+575 FEDTFI
-581 NYFLPLKQF
+581 NYFLPLKQYI
-590 MERLDG
+590 ERLPG
-596 EVLQP
+596 GVLP
-601 IDVSEYSVKSVVD
+601 PVDVSAYSLKSVVD

>member
-1 MLRRSLL
+1 MIRRSLL
-8 LIALA
+8 LHVLA
-13 LLAIS
+13 AVAAS
-18 SAQGYGYATET
+18 GFVFAQGDAFT
-29 PFELRILHTND
+29 LRILHTND

-54 EGVRTRVT
+54 DGTRTRVT
-62 LGGFSRIVSIINEAR
+62 LGGFSRIVRVIEQER

-121 FDEGDE
+121 FDEGDA
-127 RLAELIE
+127 RLAELVD

-152 LWRVRDQ
+152 LYRVRDQ
-159 ILPYVIREVAGE
+159 VLPYVIREVEGE

-202 TARIVAELEAQGI
+202 AARMVAQLEAQGVD
-215 NKIVL
+215 KIVL
-220 LSHVGYYNDLAI
+220 LSHVGYFNDLTI
-232 ALAVPGIDVI
+232 ARAVRGIDVI

-247 HSLLGDADALAA
+247 HSLLGDAAALGE
-259 IGLARITSNQTG
+259 IGLAPIVSNQTG
-271 PFAGSSHA
+271 PFAGASH
-279 GIDALDVGSYPT
+279 GGLQALDLGTYPT
-291 LVTGPSGDPVL
+291 VVRGQTGDPVL

-314 ILDVRFDAA
+314 VLDVTFDAD
-323 GRVISHQGSI
+323 GLVTGYDGSI

-338 GPFSQPN
+338 GPFAQPN
-345 AENQLVAVS
+345 AENQMVEVS
-354 AEAEA
+354 PEAETA
-359 SILATIEASPLL
+359 VLAAIEASPLL
-371 RLTSPDAG
+371 RLTSPDDSVEALLEPYRAG
-379 VEALIAPYREGFE
+379 VEAMK
-392 AVKQEPIGSVAVT
+392 VEPIGTVEVT

-412 EPFAAGTTPTG
+412 EPFAAGETPTG

-428 VVAQAFRET
+428 VVSQAFRDT

-453 PFLSGPFT
+453 QFLSGAFT

-466 NALPFSNT
+466 AALPFSNT
-474 IVMLKM
+474 IVMLDM
-480 SGAAIVTVLNQAA
+480 SGASIVKVLNQAA
-493 HYALNSGS
+493 HYALNTGS
-501 TGAFPYTAGLR
+501 TGAFPYAAGLR
-512 FDVDLKGAEDAVILN
+512 YDVDLGGAEDAVILN
-527 VEAQERATGVWSP
+527 VEVQDRETGAWGP
-540 IDPQRVYT
+540 IDPERVYT

-562 LEFAAVRAADATV
+562 LEFAAVREANPAG

-581 NYFLPLKQF
+581 NYFLPLKQYIQ
-590 MERLDG
+590 RLPG
-596 EVLQP
+596 GVLPP
-601 IDVSEYSVKSVVD
+601 IDVAEYPLKSVMP

>member
-1 MLRRSLL
+1 MIRRSLVL
-8 LIALA
+8 LVLA
-13 LLAIS
+13 AVAAS
-18 SAQGYGYATET
+18 GFAFAQGDAFT
-29 PFELRILHTND
+29 LRILHTND

-48 AFDLTL
+48 SFDMTL
-54 EGVRTRVT
+54 EGVRTRLT
-62 LGGFSRIVSIINEAR
+62 LGGFSRIVRIIESER

-134 LANFPIVS
+134 LANFPVVS

-159 ILPYVIREVAGE
+159 ILPYVIREVEGE

-185 NSSLVSEDVA
+185 NSSLVSEDVS

-202 TARIVAELEAQGI
+202 AARMVAELEAQGI
-215 NKIVL
+215 DKIVL
-220 LSHVGYYNDLAI
+220 LSHVGYFNDLAI

-247 HSLLGDADALAA
+247 HSLLGDADALGQV
-259 IGLARITSNQTG
+259 GLAPIVSNQTG
-271 PFAGSSHA
+271 PFAGSSHD
-279 GIDALDVGSYPT
+279 GVEALDLGAYPT
-291 LVTGPSGDPVL
+291 VVQGPTGDPVL

-314 ILDVRFDAA
+314 ILDVTFDAN
-323 GRVISHQGSI
+323 GLVTGYQGSI

-338 GPFSQPN
+338 GPFAQPN
-345 AENQLVAVS
+345 AENQMVAVDG
-354 AEAEA
+354 EAEA
-359 SILATIEASPLL
+359 AILAAIEASPLL
-371 RLTSPDAG
+371 RLTSPDAS
-379 VEALIAPYREGFE
+379 VEALLEPYREGIE
-392 AVKQEPIGSVAVT
+392 AIKVEPIGTVEVT
-405 LDNTRIP
+405 LGNTRIP
-412 EPFAAGTTPTG
+412 EPFAAGETPTG

-428 VVAQAFRET
+428 VVSQAFRDT

-453 PFLSGPFT
+453 EFLSGAFT

-466 NALPFSNT
+466 AALPFSNT
-474 IVMLKM
+474 IVMLDM
-480 SGAAIVTVLNQAA
+480 SGASIVKVLNQAA
-493 HYALNSGS
+493 HYALNTGS
-501 TGAFPYTAGLR
+501 TGAFPYAAGLR
-512 FDVDLKGAEDAVILN
+512 YDVDLKGAEDAVILN
-527 VEAQERATGVWSP
+527 VEVQERATGAWGP
-540 IDPQRVYT
+540 IDPERVYT

-562 LEFAAVRAADATV
+562 LEFAAVREANPAG

-581 NYFLPLKQF
+581 NYFLPLKQYIQQ
-590 MERLDG
+590 LPG
-596 EVLQP
+596 GVLRP
-601 IDVSEYSVKSVVD
+601 IDVAEYSLKSVVD

>member
-1 MLRRSLL
+1 MIRRSLVL
-8 LIALA
+8 LVLA
-13 LLAIS
+13 AVAAS
-18 SAQGYGYATET
+18 GFAFAQGDAFT
-29 PFELRILHTND
+29 LRILHTND

-48 AFDLTL
+48 SFDMTL
-54 EGVRTRVT
+54 EGVRTRLT
-62 LGGFSRIVSIINEAR
+62 LGGFSRIVRIIESER

-159 ILPYVIREVAGE
+159 ILPYVIREVEGE

-185 NSSLVSEDVA
+185 NSSLVSEDVS

-202 TARIVAELEAQGI
+202 AARMVAELEAQGVD
-215 NKIVL
+215 KIVL
-220 LSHVGYYNDLAI
+220 LSHVGYFNDLAI

-247 HSLLGDADALAA
+247 HSLLGDADALGQV
-259 IGLARITSNQTG
+259 GLAPIVSNQTG
-271 PFAGSSHA
+271 PFEGSSHD
-279 GIDALDVGSYPT
+279 GVEALDLGAYPT
-291 LVTGPSGDPVL
+291 VVQGPTGDPVL

-314 ILDVRFDAA
+314 ILDVTFDAN
-323 GRVISHQGSI
+323 GLVTGYQGSI

-338 GPFSQPN
+338 GPFAQPN
-345 AENQLVAVS
+345 AENQMVAVDG
-354 AEAEA
+354 EAEA
-359 SILATIEASPLL
+359 AILAAIEASPLL
-371 RLTSPDAG
+371 RLTSPDAS
-379 VEALIAPYREGFE
+379 VEALLEPYREGIE
-392 AVKQEPIGSVAVT
+392 AIKVEPIGTVEVT
-405 LDNTRIP
+405 LGNTRIP
-412 EPFAAGTTPTG
+412 EPFAAGETPTG

-428 VVAQAFRET
+428 VVSQAFRDT

-453 PFLSGPFT
+453 EFLSGAFT

-466 NALPFSNT
+466 AALPFSNT
-474 IVMLKM
+474 IVMLDM
-480 SGAAIVTVLNQAA
+480 SGASIVKVLNQAA
-493 HYALNSGS
+493 HYALNTGS
-501 TGAFPYTAGLR
+501 TGAFPYAAGLR
-512 FDVDLKGAEDAVILN
+512 YDVDLKGAEDAVILN
-527 VEAQERATGVWSP
+527 VEVQERATGAWGP
-540 IDPQRVYT
+540 IDPERVYT

-562 LEFAAVRAADATV
+562 LEFAAVREANPAG

-581 NYFLPLKQF
+581 NYFLPLKQYIQ
-590 MERLDG
+590 RLPG
-596 EVLQP
+596 GVLP
-601 IDVSEYSVKSVVD
+601 PVDVAEYSLKSVVD